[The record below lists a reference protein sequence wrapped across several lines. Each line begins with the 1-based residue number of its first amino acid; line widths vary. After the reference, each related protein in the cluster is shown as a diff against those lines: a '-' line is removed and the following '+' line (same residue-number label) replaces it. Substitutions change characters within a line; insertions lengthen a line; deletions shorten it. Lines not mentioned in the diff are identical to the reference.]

1 MTLAKLNRFIVRVLL
16 VIGAVAI
23 IAMMGII
30 VGNVIG
36 RIFFNSPIYGA
47 VEICG
52 LAGVVVVAMAA
63 GFTQQERRNVIVD
76 VAASR
81 FPPRT
86 RAIADTFTLFL
97 SLGIVAILSWAT
109 FDSALRAAATGEYT
123 QILGISPAPFE
134 FIWAIGALILCFF
147 LVQHVIEAAIKGVKK

>member
-1 MTLAKLNRFIVRVLL
+1 MTLAKFNRFIVRVLL
-16 VIGAVAI
+16 AIGAVAI

-52 LAGVVVVAMAA
+52 LTGVVVVAMAA

-81 FPPRT
+81 FPPRI
-86 RAIADTFTLFL
+86 RAIADAFTLFL
-97 SLGIVAILSWAT
+97 SLGIVAVLSWAM
-109 FDSALRAAATGEYT
+109 FASALRAAITGEYT
-123 QILGISPAPFE
+123 PILAVTPAPFE
-134 FIWAIGALILCFF
+134 FTWAIGTLILCFF
-147 LVQHVIEAAIKGVKK
+147 LVQHMIEAAIKGVKK